1 MIYEL
6 RLYEIA
12 AGQMD
17 NELRRM
23 AMLACGGVPDAQG
36 KVPGYRSSPM
46 AECGVPPMLGIWS
59 SLAGPGGPRFL
70 YMCAYEDIADRD
82 RVWTRFWA
90 SPKMAAAIT
99 ATTPTGSVQIVDHTF
114 PILMRPGA
122 AWTKVRDDNADPVGG
137 IHDLW
142 FDQIAFG
149 EGARAHA
156 HLGNEVLPLARRH
169 GARVLGVF
177 DLWIGPD
184 IPTVITFLAWPDHA
198 TRNAGL
204 AALEAARCCP
214 PPLFNGREA
223 WLLRPAPYAL
233 PQPGFAGEAR

>member
-59 SLAGPGGPRFL
+59 SLAGPGRPRFL

-82 RVWTRFWA
+82 
-90 SPKMAAAIT
+90 
-99 ATTPTGSVQIVDHTF
+99 QI
-114 PILMRPGA
+114 
-122 AWTKVRDDNADPVGG
+122 
-137 IHDLW
+137 
-142 FDQIAFG
+142 
-149 EGARAHA
+149 
-156 HLGNEVLPLARRH
+156 
-169 GARVLGVF
+169 
-177 DLWIGPD
+177 
-184 IPTVITFLAWPDHA
+184 
-198 TRNAGL
+198 
-204 AALEAARCCP
+204 
-214 PPLFNGREA
+214 
-223 WLLRPAPYAL
+223 
-233 PQPGFAGEAR
+233 